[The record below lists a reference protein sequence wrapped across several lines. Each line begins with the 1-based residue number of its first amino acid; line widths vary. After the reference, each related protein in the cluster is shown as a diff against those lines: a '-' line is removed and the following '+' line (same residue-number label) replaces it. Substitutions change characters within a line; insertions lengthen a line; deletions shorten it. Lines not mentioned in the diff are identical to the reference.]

1 MRCGSAINIFYQS
14 ATLLM
19 NRAWSSI
26 FFLLCALTVTSM
38 LHAATLMD
46 KRTEEWLCGL
56 LLALNLGFC
65 NPLEVW
71 SHQLSI
77 RCRLLAQ
84 TLYFAIQHC
93 NLGDFS
99 TWMKQ
104 NTSVLKKIIDLGF
117 FFFFSCQRQ
126 VSSELRN
133 IHVWILYG
141 GRFPKLHTPCI
152 TFSFVMHS
160 AFPVLGNS
168 ALFWLKIYCL
178 ATVWMLKLQFDSM
191 SILWWISDADVC

>member
-38 LHAATLMD
+38 LHAATPMD
-46 KRTEEWLCGL
+46 KRSEEWLCGL
-56 LLALNLGFC
+56 LLTLNLGFC

-84 TLYFAIQHC
+84 TLYLAIQQC

-104 NTSVLKKIIDLGF
+104 NTSVLKKIIDLVF
-117 FFFFSCQRQ
+117 FFFPVKDRSLLN
-126 VSSELRN
+126 SE
-133 IHVWILYG
+133 IFMFGSYMG
-141 GRFPKLHTPCI
+141 GGFPKLHTPCI

-191 SILWWISDADVC
+191 SILWWISGADVR

>member
-38 LHAATLMD
+38 LHAATPMD

-104 NTSVLKKIIDLGF
+104 NTSVLKKIIDLV

-126 VSSELRN
+126 VSSEHRN

-160 AFPVLGNS
+160 AFPVLGTS
-168 ALFWLKIYCL
+168 ALFWLKVYCL

-191 SILWWISDADVC
+191 SILWWISDADVR